1 MHKTKDLVEVPLM
14 EEAQKIIDKYQDHAD
29 REVLGFILPR
39 VSNQKVNLH
48 LKTLSEII
56 STNKTITHHVARHTF
71 ATIAL
76 NRGMPIEVVQKLL
89 GQKDI
94 KTTMVYAKMQRQTL
108 AKEMKKMGRGR

>member
-48 LKTLSEII
+48 LKTLSEIKCVRI
-56 STNKTITHHVARHTF
+56 SI
-71 ATIAL
+71 
-76 NRGMPIEVVQKLL
+76 
-89 GQKDI
+89 DC
-94 KTTMVYAKMQRQTL
+94 
-108 AKEMKKMGRGR
+108 